1 MKVVAFLD
9 LLGFSNAVTRDAE
22 EALSML
28 HSYNTIIQIA
38 VSDLQ
43 RHPSCSYSPELQTL
57 AKRTSTESFDDFIP
71 FSDSIFVTSNNCSDF
86 IMQLGSFIEKS
97 FHFTAHIY
105 ESPQNQ
111 QDPTAYHNIGVVQ
124 NGKGELMTV
133 NEPCHIPPVLFRGG
147 VALGEVNIITLSC
160 ILNKERKECH
170 TLLGD
175 AVVEAVRLEQKKVKG
190 PRIVFGQEVF
200 NELDDKT
207 RLYCRNLPED
217 INYYE
222 LLWPGMKYILENHS
236 NFQTEFCHFYD
247 LFTPAYNLWFP
258 FKNDTDVRVHYE
270 RFIELIVYSAIRI
283 YDRMGM
289 KDFALQQIKKAID
302 GKFDDDEL
310 KRIFSSIDV
319 LWKN

>member
-1 MKVVAFLD
+1 MKVIAFLD
-9 LLGFSNAVTRDAE
+9 LLGFSNAVTRDAD

-28 HSYNTIIQIA
+28 NSYNTIIRTAIVDSQIN
-38 VSDLQ
+38 
-43 RHPSCSYSPELQTL
+43 PSSSYSFELQDL

-71 FSDSIFVTSNNCSDF
+71 FSDSIFITSDNCNDF
-86 IMQLGSFIEKS
+86 LMQLGSFLGKP
-97 FHFTAHIY
+97 FHFTSHIY
-105 ESPQNQ
+105 ASPKNQ
-111 QDPTAYHNIGVVQ
+111 QDPTAYHNIEIVQ
-124 NGKGELMTV
+124 NGKGEFTTV
-133 NEPCHIPPVLFRGG
+133 DVPCHIPPALFRGG

-236 NFQTEFCHFYD
+236 NFQGEFSHFYD
-247 LFTPAYNLWFP
+247 LFTPAYNLWYYY
-258 FKNDTDVRVHYE
+258 KDDTAVGAHYE

-283 YDRMGM
+283 YDHMRMA
-289 KDFALQQIKKAID
+289 DFALRQIKKAID